1 MENQIINQYRQEAE
15 QRIIIDCNID
25 GIDHQHE
32 ANRLLLPYTEG
43 WVSPPEMY
51 AKIRHLMKV
60 LEIAEATMKDAVTDH
75 MASNYGKESL
85 TIHGLTIKTKAGS
98 SRATYPNNPLI
109 EQASA
114 KLKSLQDIAKTLQK
128 SGIKEVADTETGELI
143 YPAVSM
149 PSKDTIE
156 VKFI

>member
-15 QRIIIDCNID
+15 QRLIIDCNID

-60 LEIAEATMKDAVTDH
+60 LEIAESSIRYCCRPH
-75 MASNYGKESL
+75 GK
-85 TIHGLTIKTKAGS
+85 
-98 SRATYPNNPLI
+98 
-109 EQASA
+109 
-114 KLKSLQDIAKTLQK
+114 KL
-128 SGIKEVADTETGELI
+128 
-143 YPAVSM
+143 
-149 PSKDTIE
+149 
-156 VKFI
+156 

>member
-1 MENQIINQYRQEAE
+1 MENQIISKYRQEAE
-15 QRIIIDCNID
+15 QRIIIDCDID

-51 AKIRHLMKV
+51 AKIRHLIKI
-60 LEIAEATMKDAVTDH
+60 LEIAEASIKDTVADH
-75 MASNYGKESL
+75 MATNYGKQSL
-85 TIHGLTIKTKAGS
+85 TIHGLVIKAKTGAN
-98 SRATYPNNPLI
+98 RATYPNNPLI
-109 EQASA
+109 EDAE
-114 KLKSLQDIAKTLQK
+114 KRLKALQEIAKTLQK
-128 SGIKEVADTETGELI
+128 SGIKEVADTDTGDLI
-143 YPAVSM
+143 YPAVSI